1 MKTVTLYVRRNCGHC
16 RLAREVVS
24 QVREQHPFVF
34 EERDVERDLAP
45 DDPRKSPYALDI
57 PVIELDGK
65 VVFRNEVD
73 AEALAR
79 LVSGKED
86 A

>member
-1 MKTVTLYVRRNCGHC
+1 MKTVTLYVRRNCGLC

-24 QVREQHPFVF
+24 RVREQHPFVF
-34 EERDVERDLAP
+34 EERDVDRDLAQE
-45 DDPRKSPYALDI
+45 DPRKSPYALDI
-57 PVIELDGK
+57 PVIELDGE
-65 VVFRNEVD
+65 VVFKHEVS

-79 LVSGKED
+79 LVSGTGD